1 MPAKKITQETLDING
16 LEVAVRGT
24 GDENDYISLTDL
36 ARQKVGVDGDPRFA
50 IGNWMRLKDTLSLLG
65 VWEQLNNPNFKR
77 VEFDTFMQ
85 EAGRNAFTMTPSR
98 WIQATNAIG
107 IQSRRGR
114 NGGTFAHV
122 DIALDFATWI
132 SPEFRL
138 YVFQEYKRLKKD
150 EASRLNADWQNKR
163 MFAAINYRINTDA
176 IKDTMPPHLSAK
188 DKALVYATEGDVLNL
203 AVFGMTARQWRDS
216 HPDEDGN
223 MRDHASITQNLIL
236 SNLESI
242 NAVMIHDGVP
252 RQERLLKL
260 NEIAR
265 QQMRALSE
273 QPTVKKLERGLDSER
288 P

>member
-1 MPAKKITQETLDING
+1 MAPKKAVQETLNING

-36 ARQKVGVDGDPRFA
+36 ARFKSDKPKDVVKNWIRTRSTLRFLA
-50 IGNWMRLKDTLSLLG
+50 T
-65 VWEQLNNPNFKR
+65 WERLNNPDFKG
-77 VEFDTFMQ
+77 VEFDPLLS
-85 EAGRNAFTMTPSR
+85 EAGDPSFTMSPQQ
-98 WIQATNAIG
+98 WISSFNAKG
-107 IQSRRGR
+107 IVQKPGRG
-114 NGGTFAHV
+114 GGTFAHV
-122 DIALDFATWI
+122 DIALDFAAWL

-150 EASRLNADWQNKR
+150 ETSRLNTDWQNKR
-163 MFAAINYRINTDA
+163 MFAAMNYRIHTDA

-188 DKALVYATEGDVLNL
+188 DKAITYATEGDVLNL
-203 AVFGMTARQWRDS
+203 AVFGKTARQWRDA

-242 NAVMIHDGVP
+242 NAVMIRDGIP
-252 RQERLLKL
+252 RPERLLKL

-265 QQMRALSE
+265 QQTRTLSE
-273 QPTVKKLERGLDSER
+273 QPTMKKLERDARGTGELE
-288 P
+288 